1 MQLGLRTAQWTK
13 NDKAFFLCASF
24 SPFFSCLLLSTFWT
38 LHGQQSRTS
47 YCYDLKSDPYRNSH
61 SPRTTG
67 GFLFTVSQR
76 ELTTSVREAKLT
88 VPVSGQN
95 RGRCGV
101 ISLLHPVSP
110 PSLTTPSLL
119 YPLTTHSGIKYYVKQ
134 NVTLS
139 HSKFSK
145 CFFFLKLLCFFHFQ
159 SALWCHGAPSII
171 NPPYLTAQLYVMGMW
186 LRAKFD
192 LNRSF
197 CAPYRVLD
205 FHMEF
210 GPVQLILHTH
220 NQMLCLI

>member
-1 MQLGLRTAQWTK
+1 MIKLFSCVLHFPH
-13 NDKAFFLCASF
+13 FFLVYYYLPSELCM
-24 SPFFSCLLLSTFWT
+24 
-38 LHGQQSRTS
+38 GRTS

-134 NVTLS
+134 NVILP
-139 HSKFSK
+139 HSKFFK
-145 CFFFLKLLCFFHFQ
+145 VFLF
-159 SALWCHGAPSII
+159 
-171 NPPYLTAQLYVMGMW
+171 
-186 LRAKFD
+186 
-192 LNRSF
+192 
-197 CAPYRVLD
+197 
-205 FHMEF
+205 
-210 GPVQLILHTH
+210 
-220 NQMLCLI
+220 

>member
-1 MQLGLRTAQWTK
+1 MQLGLRSTQWTN

-38 LHGQQSRTS
+38 LHGQQRRTS

-134 NVTLS
+134 NVILP
-139 HSKFSK
+139 HSKFFK
-145 CFFFLKLLCFFHFQ
+145 VVFFSNCTAFSIFSPHCDAMAHR
-159 SALWCHGAPSII
+159 PSSTH
-171 NPPYLTAQLYVMGMW
+171 LT
-186 LRAKFD
+186 
-192 LNRSF
+192 
-197 CAPYRVLD
+197 
-205 FHMEF
+205 
-210 GPVQLILHTH
+210 
-220 NQMLCLI
+220 

>member
-1 MQLGLRTAQWTK
+1 MLSELK
-13 NDKAFFLCASF
+13 VIKLF
-24 SPFFSCLLLSTFWT
+24 SCVLHFPHFFSCLLLSTFWT

-101 ISLLHPVSP
+101 ISLLHPGSP

-134 NVTLS
+134 NVILP
-139 HSKFSK
+139 HSKFFK
-145 CFFFLKLLCFFHFQ
+145 VFLFWNCTAFSIFSPHCD
-159 SALWCHGAPSII
+159 AMAHRPSSTH
-171 NPPYLTAQLYVMGMW
+171 LT
-186 LRAKFD
+186 
-192 LNRSF
+192 
-197 CAPYRVLD
+197 
-205 FHMEF
+205 
-210 GPVQLILHTH
+210 
-220 NQMLCLI
+220 